1 MAALQN
7 LSLIVNIND
16 PGKTGLLQSFN
27 TSIPASLPLLSA
39 SDTVQ
44 VSLRAVKPSTIPT
57 QVWQDVDLSADTT
70 VLGVGNYGTALTSGT
85 WPLTFSGNT
94 ASGIAY
100 NVTATAL
107 ATALN
112 ALASIISA
120 GGVTVA
126 TGYGNGVYAITFVS
140 NGTQAAFTSGANTL
154 APASQVLITT
164 VQTGSGS
171 TPCIQVVQL
180 VPSLYAICTSW
191 SAFPSAAAVITSIAA
206 GSGSTQNVQQVAL
219 TPAPYAGSFLL
230 TTSLLTTAAIPF
242 NASATSV
249 QTALN
254 AGGFNYV
261 VTGPPGGPWQI
272 TTVANGSVAAITAN
286 VTNLTVPVGRLG
298 TLALK
303 TLNLFA
309 AFVAAGSPA
318 TITAILEVQ
327 DTPSGSGTAT
337 ILQIPVTIQ
346 QDLIQGSTLV
356 PVPE

>member
-27 TSIPASLPLLSA
+27 TSVPATLPVLSA

-44 VSLRAVKPSTIPT
+44 VSLRTVQPSTVGT
-57 QVWQDVDLSADTT
+57 QVWQDVDVSADAT
-70 VLGVGNYGTALTSGT
+70 VLAIGNYGTVLTGGA

-94 ASGIAY
+94 ASGLAY
-100 NVTATAL
+100 NITASAL

-126 TGYGNGVYAITFVS
+126 TGYGNGVFAITFNN

-154 APASQVLITT
+154 TPGAQALITT
-164 VQTGSGS
+164 VLAGSGS

-180 VPSLYAICTSW
+180 VPSLLALCESW
-191 SAFPSAAAVITSIAA
+191 STFASAAAVITNLQTGTS
-206 GSGSTQNVQQVAL
+206 SVPSVQQVAL
-219 TPAPYAGSFLL
+219 VPVPYAGSFQL
-230 TTSLLTTAAIPF
+230 TTSILTTGAIPF
-242 NASATSV
+242 NASASSV
-249 QTALN
+249 QAALN
-254 AGGFNYV
+254 TGGYNYV

-272 TTVANGSVAAITAN
+272 TTVANGAVAAITAA
-286 VTNLTVPVGRLG
+286 VTGLTVPVGQLG
-298 TLALK
+298 TLTLK

-309 AFVAAGSPA
+309 AFAAAGSPA
-318 TITAILEVQ
+318 SITAILCVQ
-327 DTPSGSGTAT
+327 ITPSGSGVAT
-337 ILQIPVTIQ
+337 VLQIPVTIQ